1 MHERIQNILDDIEK
15 SGEKVRNINVFLNDP
30 GTTVII
36 NYFKGEG
43 RQTEPI
49 DLVRRDQLDQTLNTL
64 AARDRVEGTGD
75 PFGDVT
81 QQGGNHEPTDSGHVS
96 PNLHHPC
103 PLQVSDAYSVNN
115 DDDGEEE
122 KEEDCDSA
130 ASDDDDN
137 DDDIG
142 EEDEGLSQHRA
153 VAAAHNSDVDRPG
166 DDEEEEENA
175 VEDDDDG
182 YGDGDDDDEEENMA
196 KVKDD
201 FGDNEEEV
209 ENIVEED
216 DDDDDD
222 NTIKEEKVVDDDD
235 DNNDDKEENVVED
248 DDDDDDQWLSRV
260 RMTLLP
266 GESYLGEHST
276 TQIQGPSKYTPS
288 KTKTT
293 LSEES
298 SDRDESRFPGND
310 SESSKR
316 AKESEP
322 EETDTNSK
330 EYMRNA
336 LYGIQTEY
344 TREEFAH
351 KIRDPTRNKEVYR
364 VVQSKYTYSDYR
376 DFYFN
381 CVYDD
386 VIVVLTYSSE
396 ENALYYNRY
405 CKLYDPW
412 WDYVNKTDA
421 SIIDSTHP
429 LHPWVVEMATDCVMW
444 ICGVTI
450 NYHHLPPRMMVRT
463 AN

>member
-1 MHERIQNILDDIEK
+1 MHKRIRSILDDIEK

-36 NYFKGEG
+36 NYSKGEG

-64 AARDRVEGTGD
+64 AARDRVEGSGD

-96 PNLHHPC
+96 PNLHNPC
-103 PLQVSDAYSVNN
+103 RPQGSDAYSVNN
-115 DDDGEEE
+115 DEDGEEE

-130 ASDDDDN
+130 ASDDDDDN

-142 EEDEGLSQHRA
+142 EEEEGLSQHRA
-153 VAAAHNSDVDRPG
+153 VAAAHNSGVDRSR

-182 YGDGDDDDEEENMA
+182 YADGDDDDEEENMA

-209 ENIVEED
+209 ENIVE

-248 DDDDDDQWLSRV
+248 DDGDDDDDDDDKEENVVEDDDDDDDDDDQWLSRV

-276 TQIQGPSKYTPS
+276 TQTQGPSKYTPS

-293 LSEES
+293 ISEEI
-298 SDRDESRFPGND
+298 SDRDESRFP
-310 SESSKR
+310 
-316 AKESEP
+316 
-322 EETDTNSK
+322 
-330 EYMRNA
+330 
-336 LYGIQTEY
+336 
-344 TREEFAH
+344 
-351 KIRDPTRNKEVYR
+351 
-364 VVQSKYTYSDYR
+364 
-376 DFYFN
+376 
-381 CVYDD
+381 
-386 VIVVLTYSSE
+386 
-396 ENALYYNRY
+396 
-405 CKLYDPW
+405 
-412 WDYVNKTDA
+412 
-421 SIIDSTHP
+421 
-429 LHPWVVEMATDCVMW
+429 
-444 ICGVTI
+444 
-450 NYHHLPPRMMVRT
+450 
-463 AN
+463 